1 MKWQIYVDEY
11 LDIFFALN
19 KLLSLLKIYKICL
32 LSNSYE
38 QKKDLNYLHY
48 SS

>member
-19 KLLSLLKIYKICL
+19 TLLSLLKIYKICL
-32 LSNSYE
+32 WSNSYE